1 MRGIKILFSPLDRV
15 FWTFVLLRVF
25 VRSGILPDHNEARNF
40 RPLIRG
46 RRPRCRCGCYVYRS
60 CLSRDKCPGM
70 LGTSSCISRRSC
82 AKDCRPSSY
91 CTSWVGPA
99 YTFIAM
105 QWDSYIAGLRVKKY
119 FSHTQWAF
127 LLSKER
133 F

>member
-1 MRGIKILFSPLDRV
+1 MRGRVVKIVFRPPRSRLLNVRVALDFRPIRNSPRSQ
-15 FWTFVLLRVF
+15 VL
-25 VRSGILPDHNEARNF
+25 NF

-82 AKDCRPSSY
+82 AKDCRPLRY

-99 YTFIAM
+99 YIFIAM
-105 QWDSYIAGLRVKKY
+105 QWDSYIAESHVKEC
-119 FSHTQWAF
+119 FSI
-127 LLSKER
+127 SISYY
-133 F
+133 